1 MNNLTNVVVTRSQRA
16 GLNLV
21 TLLSKS
27 CCKHDVPMRASV
39 SFSVLTVSYDMG
51 IKLFIIYLDICKH
64 KGDRA
69 SHRENVPRC
78 RSRRCIGR

>member
-51 IKLFIIYLDICKH
+51 IKLFIIYTLTYANTKEIEQAIEKTFQDVEVE
-64 KGDRA
+64 G
-69 SHRENVPRC
+69 V
-78 RSRRCIGR
+78 